1 MKSKLRELLR
11 SSPYLKSF
19 YHKIIVIKCGGSV
32 LLDNHLEA
40 VLIEDIVWLK
50 KVGFYP
56 VLVHGGGKQ
65 ISTSLKEKNVKSE
78 FRDGLRVTTKEVLE
92 VVKEV
97 LLKVNQKI
105 VSMMEKMDG
114 KPKGTLGPEIIKA
127 EKISSTLGFVGQVR
141 EIEKKVLKRW
151 IEEENFIPVISCLGK
166 DEKKVIYNINA
177 DEVAWAIASQMKG
190 EKLIFITDV
199 PGVMDGEGKL
209 YSSLNLSEVNQL
221 IKRKVIT
228 GGMLPKVLSCQK
240 ALKAG
245 VRKTHIISGKQE
257 HSLIFELLTEQGVG
271 TEIVE

>member
-1 MKSKLRELLR
+1 
-11 SSPYLKSF
+11 
-19 YHKIIVIKCGGSV
+19 
-32 LLDNHLEA
+32 